1 MEHEN
6 DILTVEKPTNTQE
19 HLYEKKS
26 IENPTIQREYSKF
39 TDYSNEKTKKDYEEF
54 EIIQTYKPKLKQR
67 QQPNKDFQAL
77 LDEQNNF
84 EPSKETFVYEK
95 VKPQKKLKR
104 TSKIFVVV
112 CCAIA
117 LLMGTLGIV
126 NAVKINDLNF
136 SNVSTGE
143 KIANVGKE
151 IVKIDQVIEGMTS
164 EGTIKDEGTE
174 GGMEQVTVKTEIDL
188 IEKNKLPQQEKKTNF
203 FDKICNFF
211 NSLFGG

>member
-6 DILTVEKPTNTQE
+6 DILIAERPSTSQDVI
-19 HLYEKKS
+19 YEKKS
-26 IENPTIQREYSKF
+26 IENPTMQKEYSKF

-54 EIIQTYKPKLKQR
+54 EIIHSYKPKVRQKQN
-67 QQPNKDFQAL
+67 QNKDFQSF

-84 EPSKETFVYEK
+84 EPSTETFVYEK

-104 TSKIFVVV
+104 TSKIFVVI
-112 CCAIA
+112 CCTIA
-117 LLMGTLGIV
+117 LFMGTLCIV
-126 NAVKINDLNF
+126 NAVKINDMNINNITT
-136 SNVSTGE
+136 SE

-151 IVKIDQVIEGMTS
+151 IVKIDQVIEGMTNES
-164 EGTIKDEGTE
+164 NVKNEGQES
-174 GGMEQVTVKTEIDL
+174 GMEQITTKTEIDL
-188 IEKNKLPQQEKKTNF
+188 IQKNELPKQEKKTNF